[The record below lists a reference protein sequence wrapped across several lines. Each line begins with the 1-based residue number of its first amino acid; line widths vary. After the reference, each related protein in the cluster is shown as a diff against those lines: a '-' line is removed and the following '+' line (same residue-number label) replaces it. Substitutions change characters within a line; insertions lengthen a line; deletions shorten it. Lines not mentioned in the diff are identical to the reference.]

1 VRRTGFDWAFLFL
14 FNLYFMHYIL
24 DSINERSLHL
34 EPNRDLGSVQ
44 ITIKDDEREINIY
57 LDEDGL
63 FELIGALHHIQKQL
77 KK

>member
-1 VRRTGFDWAFLFL
+1 
-14 FNLYFMHYIL
+14 MHYIL

-34 EPNRDLGSVQ
+34 EPNRDFGSVQ
-44 ITIKDDEREINIY
+44 ITIKDEDREINIY

-63 FELIGALHHIQKQL
+63 FELIGVLHHIQKQL